1 MHWIKTL
8 VGLLLLLLISSQLV
22 YAAPFTPKD
31 DQQILATLPKD
42 SPPPLYLSAAD
53 FVSDTGTTDLSQTSE
68 LLERAYLQGDPRAL
82 GQARAQLDQTT
93 DQSVETLML
102 HARASQSDHKFAKAK
117 ETLEQILNQDPANPD
132 ALLTLSS
139 LQVVQG
145 QFSDAM
151 HGCDKLD
158 DPSLRVYQLACTAQ
172 IKSMTGELA
181 SAKQTLSGL
190 AAIAPGLDASTAR
203 WIYLMQAD
211 AALRSQDPA
220 LANQVFEVMDNE
232 TVPALMARADWL
244 LSIGEYQQVYNLLQA
259 HTDKDALL
267 LRLIAAQMA
276 LDDPKAKQN
285 LALMKERLAVWQ
297 VRQENAHLRE
307 QAMYALLANQVDSAL
322 RLAQENWQQQRETAD
337 IVLYA
342 TAALKAG
349 SQKDIKL
356 IQQFI
361 TDTQFEYPAL
371 ERDLRAGKISECL
384 NCESVSQQDS
394 TLQTTNTAIERTPTS
409 TTVHLGASATH
420 KDDPI

>member
-8 VGLLLLLLISSQLV
+8 VELFFILLISSQLIH
-22 YAAPFTPKD
+22 AAPFIPTD
-31 DQQILATLPKD
+31 DQQILATLPD
-42 SPPPLYLSAAD
+42 NSPPPRYLSAAD
-53 FVSDTGTTDLSQTSE
+53 FVSDTGSNNLDQTSE

-93 DQSVETLML
+93 DQSIDTLML
-102 HARASQSDHKFAKAK
+102 QARAFQSDHKFAKAEELLK
-117 ETLEQILNQDPANPD
+117 QILSQDAAHPD

-139 LQVVQG
+139 LLLVQG
-145 QFSDAM
+145 QFTEAM
-151 HGCDKLD
+151 NYCQKLD
-158 DPSLRVYQLACTAQ
+158 DPALRVYELACEVQ
-172 IKSMTGELA
+172 IQSMTGGLDA
-181 SAKQTLSGL
+181 AKQTLSGL
-190 AAIAPGLDASTAR
+190 AAIAPGLDASTTR
-203 WIYLMQAD
+203 WIYLIQAD
-211 AALRSQDPA
+211 AALRSQDA
-220 LANQVFEVMDNE
+220 TLAKQVFDVIDDQ

-244 LSIGEYQQVYNLLQA
+244 LSIGEYTQVRDLLQE

-267 LRLIAAQMA
+267 LRLITAQMK
-276 LDDPKAKQN
+276 LNDPKAKQN
-285 LALMKERLAVWQ
+285 LALMKERIDVWQ
-297 VRQENAHLRE
+297 IRQENAHMRE
-307 QAMYALLANQVDSAL
+307 QATYALLANQVDSAL
-322 RLAQENWQQQRETAD
+322 LLAQKNWQQQRETAD

-394 TLQTTNTAIERTPTS
+394 TLQTTNTAIERAPTS

-420 KDDPI
+420 KDDTI